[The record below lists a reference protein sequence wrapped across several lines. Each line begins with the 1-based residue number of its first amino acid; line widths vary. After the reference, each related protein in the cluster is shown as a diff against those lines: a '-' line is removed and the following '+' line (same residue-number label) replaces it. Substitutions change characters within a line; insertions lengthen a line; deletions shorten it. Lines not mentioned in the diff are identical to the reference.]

1 MKSGSRIRMAPML
14 VLESR
19 VRSIDYQFYAF
30 WSVIVVVSSSTIPH
44 FFMRTTM
51 QSATFLDVLPLLR
64 EQMLVVPS
72 WCESDWDKCFESWDD
87 DFWLWSEV
95 LQNMVG
101 LQRASVGVYKWQL
114 EWWFQYALY
123 DSASWNYLFGP
134 DTEDSADDGDQ

>member
-1 MKSGSRIRMAPML
+1 
-14 VLESR
+14 
-19 VRSIDYQFYAF
+19 
-30 WSVIVVVSSSTIPH
+30 
-44 FFMRTTM
+44 MRTTM

-72 WCESDWDKCFESWDD
+72 WCESDWDKCFELWDD

-134 DTEDSADDGDQ
+134 DTEDSADDVDQ